1 MLVKKFQNQFLAW
14 PIFNVLQEA
23 VCCFFQNF
31 VTAHFVS
38 IKCFWPSACTA
49 IAHFYL
55 SFQQYSCHIVTPQH
69 TTPHHSLLTNYQPT
83 SHRHKISN
91 TCKDKALLFSLI
103 FLISNFMQFHHD
115 LLIFSFHW
123 FSSFVAV
130 LVRLGKIWQ
139 VRKTGC
145 QITRYWLTNGK
156 LHAGEYWNIGIN
168 NISKLVSTYHP
179 SHSQSDL

>member
-1 MLVKKFQNQFLAW
+1 ML
-14 PIFNVLQEA
+14 IFIWASSNTV
-23 VCCFFQNF
+23 
-31 VTAHFVS
+31 VT
-38 IKCFWPSACTA
+38 
-49 IAHFYL
+49 L
-55 SFQQYSCHIVTPQH
+55 SHHS
-69 TTPHHSLLTNYQPT
+69 TPHHIIPCLLTT
-83 SHRHKISN
+83 SPHLTDTKFQIHAKI
-91 TCKDKALLFSLI
+91 KLFYFLLFSLI